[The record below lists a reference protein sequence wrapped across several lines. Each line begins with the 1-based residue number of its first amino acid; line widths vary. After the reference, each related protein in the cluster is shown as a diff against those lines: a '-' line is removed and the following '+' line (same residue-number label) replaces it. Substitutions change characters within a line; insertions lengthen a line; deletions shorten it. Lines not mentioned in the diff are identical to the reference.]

1 MTMLGIQCAFVGIV
15 ASRPEVNA
23 IGCAGPTLS
32 VGVVVDRHWAR
43 CAVFGED
50 LERFASTLRIGDY
63 VYVEGVL
70 SLHVFEEP
78 QGPMKVKRVLNVS
91 TRRCERLC
99 NNLGRDV
106 AAPWLDPHAA
116 PLDLVAED
124 SPRDD
129 PQQLPPPDDADT
141 PCPY

>member
-1 MTMLGIQCAFVGIV
+1 MLGIQCAFVGIV
-15 ASRPEVNA
+15 SSRPEVNA

-32 VGVVVDRHWAR
+32 VGVVVDRHWVR
-43 CAVFGED
+43 CAVFGEE
-50 LERFASTLRIGDY
+50 LERFAASLRLGDY

-70 SLHVFEEP
+70 SLQVFDEP
-78 QGPMKVKRVLNVS
+78 QGPMKVKRVLNLS

-99 NNLGRDV
+99 NNIGRDM

-124 SPRDD
+124 AGE
-129 PQQLPPPDDADT
+129 PQQLPAPDNTDA
-141 PCPY
+141 PH